1 MKLITL
7 NIRKR
12 RNTFRK
18 YMFLYLPAIVFSF
31 FNLQSSMCLAQVG
44 TWKAYSSYGEPQQIV
59 KAGDNNLFVVA
70 SNSLYQ
76 YNLTDKSITTY
87 DKTKQLNDTY
97 IEKIAWNNTAKRLIV
112 IYGNSNIDLVDING
126 NVWNISGLYT
136 KSMTQNKK
144 VITIYMYE
152 QYAYLST
159 FFGVVKV
166 NMEKAEIAESYIMNR
181 VIYYTR
187 VYGDKLFVKDE
198 NENVLSGLLSNN
210 LIDFHNW
217 SEDNTYPSNLFDV
230 DNSDWEQY
238 KDLVATLKP
247 VGPKYN
253 HFAFM
258 DIVDNKLVT
267 CGNDGALDIG
277 FIQNYDLEN
286 DEWTILNE
294 SVANLTTRQTGIIY
308 SVAVDPADENHIYA
322 GARIGLIEYRDNNPV
337 TIWNM
342 DNSPIETA
350 RDIAT
355 VNENSQRKYNLI
367 TSVKF
372 DDEGNLWCLNS
383 QAMTKSI
390 LKLNTKTNEWT
401 TFDCESLM
409 KLSSG
414 GRDNRSLP
422 NMYNMFTDSQGY
434 IWFVCNHWDFPSLH
448 WFNPKSSNINLSSVF
463 TFPNQNG
470 LEIKMGGGTKCVA
483 EDLNHDYW
491 IGTSA
496 GPLLLP
502 KEELSNPNPVFTQ
515 VVVPRNDGTNYA
527 DYLLNEVSITAIVI
541 DKANRKWF
549 GTQSNGVFVIGAD
562 NITQEEHFDTS
573 NSPILSDA
581 IISMAYNEK
590 TGEIFFG
597 TENGLCSYMSDAV
610 ESSIE
615 VVKDNVYAYPNPV
628 VSNYEGLI
636 SVVGL
641 QYDSDVMVLT
651 TSGQL
656 VAQGRSK
663 GGMFTWNG
671 CDRQGR
677 RVASGIYMVCAATSE
692 GKKEV
697 VCKIAVIR

>member
-7 NIRKR
+7 NILKCRNAYRK
-12 RNTFRK
+12 N
-18 YMFLYLPAIVFSF
+18 MFLYLFAIVFSF
-31 FNLQSSMCLAQVG
+31 FSLQSSTCHAQVG
-44 TWKAYSSYGEPQQIV
+44 TWKAYISYSEPQQIV
-59 KAGDNNLFVVA
+59 KAGDNNLFVLA

-87 DKTKQLNDTY
+87 DKTKQLNDTH
-97 IEKIAWNNTAKRLIV
+97 IEMIAWNNKTKRLIV
-112 IYGNSNIDLVDING
+112 VYDNSNIDLVDTNG
-126 NVWNISGLYT
+126 NVWNISSLYT
-136 KSMTQNKK
+136 KPMTQNKN
-144 VITIYMYE
+144 VYTIYVYE
-152 QYAYLST
+152 QYAYLGT
-159 FFGVVKV
+159 GFGIMKV
-166 NMEKAEIAESYIMNR
+166 NMERAEIAESYILDNQ
-181 VIYYTR
+181 VDKIGISDGKIYCGTLWGQY
-187 VYGDKLFVKDE
+187 Y
-198 NENVLSGLLSNN
+198 SGLLSNN
-210 LIDFHNW
+210 LIDYHNW
-217 SEDNTYPSNLFDV
+217 KSDFDYPSGIFDK
-230 DNSDWEQY
+230 DLSDWEQY

-247 VGPKYN
+247 DGPKYN
-253 HFAFM
+253 HFRYM
-258 DIVDNKLVT
+258 NIEDNKLIT
-267 CGNDGALDIG
+267 CGNDAGLDIG
-277 FIQNYDLEN
+277 FIQIYNLN
-286 DEWTILNE
+286 DNEWTVFNE

-308 SVAVDPADENHIYA
+308 SVAIDPADENHVYA
-322 GARIGLIEYRDNNPV
+322 GARIGLIEYRDKNPV
-337 TIWNM
+337 QIWNM

-350 RDIAT
+350 RNPVT

-367 TSVKF
+367 TSIKF

-383 QAMTKSI
+383 QALTKSI
-390 LKLNTKTNEWT
+390 LKLNTKTNQWT
-401 TFDCESLM
+401 TFNCENLM
-409 KLSSG
+409 KLSDEG
-414 GRDNRSLP
+414 NDNRSLP
-422 NMYNMFTDSQGY
+422 NMVNLFTDSQGY
-434 IWFVCNHWDFPSLH
+434 FWFTCNHWGFPSVH

-463 TFPNQNG
+463 SFTNQNG
-470 LEIKMGGGTKCVA
+470 LVVQVGGGTKCVV

-502 KEELSNPNPVFTQ
+502 KEELSNPNPIFTQ

-527 DYLLNEVSITAIVI
+527 DYLLNGVSITSIIV

-549 GTQSNGVFVIGAD
+549 GTQSNGVFVISAD
-562 NITQEEHFDTS
+562 NMTQEEHFDTS
-573 NSPILSDA
+573 NSSILSDA

-590 TGEIFFG
+590 TGEIFFS

-610 ESSIE
+610 ESAIE

-641 QYDSDVMVLT
+641 QFDSDVKILT

-656 VAQGRSK
+656 VVQGRSK

-671 CDRQGR
+671 RDRQGR

-692 GKKEV
+692 GKNEV